1 MEPENLT
8 VKLLQEIRDS
18 SKETRD
24 ELRHFADR
32 TDRRFEQMDARFEQ
46 MDARFA
52 VNETALRDLSQQ
64 LVMLARG
71 IKTALEARAGV
82 ESRLDSAERR
92 LDALEKAAD

>member
-18 SKETRD
+18 AKETRD
-24 ELRHFADR
+24 ELRRFADR
-32 TDRRFEQMDARFEQ
+32 TDARFEQMDGRFEQ

-52 VNETALRDLSQQ
+52 VKETALRDLSQQ

-71 IKTALEARAGV
+71 IKTALESRANV
-82 ESRLDSAERR
+82 ES
-92 LDALEKAAD
+92 LDALEKA